1 MILNHK
7 KIIFLILSLFLL
19 TGCTVDYELII
30 TNGVTESVYIN
41 NTDIILNQEILN
53 TIKDDYGNYYT
64 IDYNG
69 DIEYCDSEDCEEP
82 QDAKYD
88 YNSFSAST
96 IYNDYSKY
104 RESKA
109 IKDFFGEIK
118 INQNKKLV
126 TITAT
131 PKTELQNIL
140 KDVNYI
146 KAPVNQLN
154 INIILPFKVTSS
166 NADKVEENTYT
177 WTYNKD
183 NTDKVITISYD
194 TSNSDDTIIDNNKE
208 NESNK
213 ENNQTDNTVQ
223 KSNNS
228 VNKYIFWGI
237 AFSIIIIIGVIILK
251 KMKSND
257 SV

>member
-69 DIEYCDSEDCEEP
+69 DIEYCDSEDCEDP
-82 QDAKYD
+82 HDAKYN

-126 TITAT
+126 IIKAT
-131 PKTELQNIL
+131 PKTQLQNIL

-154 INIILPFKVTSS
+154 INIVLPFKVTSS
-166 NADKVEENTYT
+166 NADKVEGDTYT
-177 WTYNKD
+177 WIYNKD
-183 NTDKVITISYD
+183 NTDKVLTISYD
-194 TSNSDDTIIDNNKE
+194 TNDSNNIVIDNNKE

-213 ENNQTDNTVQ
+213 ENNQTNNTTQ

-228 VNKYIFWGI
+228 VNKYIFLGI
-237 AFSIIIIIGVIILK
+237 VFSVIIIIGIFILK
-251 KMKSND
+251 KMRSNNN
-257 SV
+257 V

>member
-19 TGCTVDYELII
+19 TGCTINYNLII
-30 TNGVTESVYIN
+30 DNNEITEKITLIDEN
-41 NTDIILNQEILN
+41 IEITDDTLN
-53 TIKDDYGNYYT
+53 TIKDDYGNYYSIYYDSDPEECFEDNCPT
-64 IDYNG
+64 YIDN
-69 DIEYCDSEDCEEP
+69 I
-82 QDAKYD
+82 
-88 YNSFSAST
+88 FSAST
-96 IYNDYSKY
+96 VYTDYYKY